1 MKEMTCSHCG
11 DRMRYARCEKLQ
23 LGKTGWILGDL
34 PNLLAGALEV
44 DIYLCPG
51 CGKLEFFLAEPASIE
66 EEDQIAQI
74 TCPQCGRKHDID
86 YPKCPFC
93 KFDYQTQGR

>member
-1 MKEMTCSHCG
+1 MKDMTCSHCG
-11 DRMRYARCEKLQ
+11 DEMRYARCEKLQ
-23 LGKTGWILGDL
+23 LGQTGWLLRDL

-66 EEDQIAQI
+66 EEDRIAQI
-74 TCPQCGRKHDID
+74 KCPQCGREHDID

-93 KFDYQTQGR
+93 KFDYNAR